1 MVMKKN
7 KKVVQIIVVFLV
19 VLGSLFYLYSKG
31 TYTSYETLTN
41 GKITPKIAKWN
52 IKVDGIEV
60 TTSDVVTIGLSNI
73 TWVSNNAVNTKAV
86 PGSNGKATV
95 KIDPMDSDVAI
106 KYTLEVIDRNVDENK
121 FLEISNVN
129 NSTDTLIQTAENTY
143 AGIITLDDVKNK
155 NITTLTFD
163 VLWPLGEDIDPYS
176 EKVSSGSNFLEI
188 NFSVEQYN
196 GEEITPFTT
205 G

>member
-1 MVMKKN
+1 MKKN
-7 KKVVQIIVVFLV
+7 KKTIQIIVVCLV

-73 TWVSNNAVNTKAV
+73 NWVSNNAVAAKAV
-86 PGSNGKATV
+86 PGSHGFATV
-95 KIDPMDSDVAI
+95 KIDPMNTDVSI
-106 KYTLEVIDRNVDENK
+106 KYTLEIIDKNVDNNK
-121 FLEISNVN
+121 FLEISNIN
-129 NSTDTLIQTAENTY
+129 NSTTSLIQTGENTY
-143 AGIITLDDVKNK
+143 VGVITLDELKNK
-155 NITTLTFD
+155 TITTLTFD
-163 VLWPLGEDIDPYS
+163 VLWPLGDDVDPYS
-176 EKVSSGSNFLEI
+176 DEVNSSSNFLEI
-188 NFSVEQYN
+188 NFSVEQYK
-196 GEEITPFTT
+196 GEVITPYTT

>member
-1 MVMKKN
+1 MKKN

-163 VLWPLGEDIDPYS
+163 VLWPFGEDIDPYS

>member
-1 MVMKKN
+1 MKKN
-7 KKVVQIIVVFLV
+7 KKAIQIIVVCLV

-73 TWVSNNAVNTKAV
+73 NWVSNNAVAAKAV
-86 PGSNGKATV
+86 PGSHGFATV
-95 KIDPMDSDVAI
+95 KIDPMNTDVSI
-106 KYTLEVIDRNVDENK
+106 KYTLEIIDKNVDNNK
-121 FLEISNVN
+121 FLEISNIN
-129 NSTDTLIQTAENTY
+129 NSTNSLIQTGENTY
-143 AGIITLDDVKNK
+143 VGVITLDELKNK
-155 NITTLTFD
+155 TITTLTFD
-163 VLWPLGEDIDPYS
+163 VLWPLGDDVDPYS
-176 EKVSSGSNFLEI
+176 DEVNSSSNFLEI
-188 NFSVEQYN
+188 NFSVEQYK
-196 GEEITPFTT
+196 GEVITPYTT

>member
-1 MVMKKN
+1 MKN
-7 KKVVQIIVVFLV
+7 SKKIIKTLVIGFV

-41 GKITPKIAKWN
+41 GKITPKIARWN

-60 TTSDVVTIGLSNI
+60 TTSEVVTIGLSNI
-73 TWVSNNAVNTKAV
+73 DWVSNNAVATKAV
-86 PGSNGKATV
+86 PGSHGLATV
-95 KIDPMDSDVAI
+95 KIDPMDTDVAI
-106 KYTLEVIDRNVDENK
+106 KYTLEVIDKNVDSNK

-129 NSTDTLIQTAENTY
+129 NSTNSLIKTAENTY
-143 AGIITLDDVKNK
+143 VGIISLDDLK

-163 VLWPLGEDIDPYS
+163 VDWPLGDDIDPFS
-176 EKVSSGSNFLEI
+176 DEVSSSSNFLEI
-188 NFSVEQYN
+188 NFSVEQYK
-196 GEEITPFTT
+196 GEKIVPYTA